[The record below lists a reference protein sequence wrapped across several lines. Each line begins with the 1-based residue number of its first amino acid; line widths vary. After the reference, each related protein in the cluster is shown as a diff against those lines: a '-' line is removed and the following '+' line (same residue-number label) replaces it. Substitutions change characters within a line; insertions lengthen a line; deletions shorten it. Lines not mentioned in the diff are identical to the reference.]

1 MNQFLIPSPTIP
13 NPPDLHLEG
22 DEAKHALKVLRL
34 REGDLCL
41 VTDGKGFQARCS
53 VGDVYQSALT
63 LRVDEI
69 MDVQPRSPEI
79 TIALGLLK
87 KRDRIE
93 WALEKCTELGA
104 AGLWLVHMDHSERS
118 VVKLERA
125 HAVVESALKQSKGA
139 FMPDL
144 RTFQSLDDVLK
155 PDWLTSFDRV
165 VLADET
171 VTDAGLGG
179 KKTAND
185 AGVASKGVIGH
196 PTTSS
201 PANPSR
207 ILVIIGPEGGI
218 SARERELLDVL
229 SVDPIPRMETISLG
243 SNRLRAETA
252 AISALLHLQ
261 LAPH

>member
-13 NPPDLHLEG
+13 NPPNLHLEG

-34 REGDLCL
+34 REGDPCL

-125 HAVVESALKQSKGA
+125 QAVVESALKQSKGA

-155 PDWLTSFDRV
+155 LNELASFDRV

-171 VTDAGLGG
+171 VTDAGVERI
-179 KKTAND
+179 
-185 AGVASKGVIGH
+185 GVNRH

-201 PANPSR
+201 PVNPSR

-218 SARERELLDVL
+218 SARERELLG
-229 SVDPIPRMETISLG
+229 SFAMDPISRMETISLG

>member
-34 REGDLCL
+34 REGDACL

-69 MDVQPRSPEI
+69 MEVQPRSPEI

-93 WALEKCTELGA
+93 WALEKSTELGA
-104 AGLWLVHMDHSERS
+104 SGLWLVHMDHSERS

-125 HAVVESALKQSKGA
+125 QAVVESALKQSKGA

-155 PDWLTSFDRV
+155 PDWLAAFDRV

-185 AGVASKGVIGH
+185 AGVDSKGMNRH
-196 PTTSS
+196 STTSS
-201 PANPSR
+201 PVNPSR

-218 SARERELLDVL
+218 SARERELLG
-229 SVDPIPRMETISLG
+229 SFATDPISRMETISLG

-252 AISALLHLQ
+252 LV
-261 LAPH
+261 

>member
-34 REGDLCL
+34 REGDACL

-69 MDVQPRSPEI
+69 MEVKPRSSEI

-87 KRDRIE
+87 KRDRME

-125 HAVVESALKQSKGA
+125 QAVVESALKQSKGA

-155 PDWLTSFDRV
+155 PDWLASFDRV

-171 VTDAGLGG
+171 VTDA
-179 KKTAND
+179 D
-185 AGVASKGVIGH
+185 VDSKGVNRH
-196 PTTSS
+196 STTSS

-218 SARERELLDVL
+218 SARERVLLD
-229 SVDPIPRMETISLG
+229 SFAMNPIPRMETISLG
-243 SNRLRAETA
+243 ANRLRAETA

>member
-34 REGDLCL
+34 REGDACL

-53 VGDVYQSALT
+53 VGDVYQSALI

-69 MDVQPRSPEI
+69 MEVQPRSLEI

-125 HAVVESALKQSKGA
+125 QAVVESALKQSKGA
-139 FMPDL
+139 FMPDM

-155 PDWLTSFDRV
+155 PDWLAAFDRV

-171 VTDAGLGG
+171 VTDAGVERM
-179 KKTAND
+179 
-185 AGVASKGVIGH
+185 AGTIG
-196 PTTSS
+196 S

-218 SARERELLDVL
+218 SARERELLG
-229 SVDPIPRMETISLG
+229 SFATDPISRMETISLG
-243 SNRLRAETA
+243 SNRLRTETA

>member
-34 REGDLCL
+34 REGDVCL

-69 MDVQPRSPEI
+69 MEVQPRSPEI

-87 KRDRIE
+87 KRDRME

-104 AGLWLVHMDHSERS
+104 SGLWLVHMDHSERS

-125 HAVVESALKQSKGA
+125 QAVVE
-139 FMPDL
+139 
-144 RTFQSLDDVLK
+144 
-155 PDWLTSFDRV
+155 
-165 VLADET
+165 
-171 VTDAGLGG
+171 
-179 KKTAND
+179 
-185 AGVASKGVIGH
+185 
-196 PTTSS
+196 
-201 PANPSR
+201 R
-207 ILVIIGPEGGI
+207 ICG
-218 SARERELLDVL
+218 RF
-229 SVDPIPRMETISLG
+229 
-243 SNRLRAETA
+243 N
-252 AISALLHLQ
+252 H
-261 LAPH
+261 